1 MPKASEFQID
11 RDRRVHWLDK
21 GARDSSEPVGTSH
34 ETIGK
39 YLYLSSETVSRF
51 RPATNLLSFF
61 TFLESLTA
69 PLRRPAAYG
78 LRGAA
83 TAAVFL
89 LLTISTFGQTAQVG
103 GGQLRAGS
111 VHGTL
116 TTSQADGSGGL
127 AGISVQL
134 AAKPP
139 DGNPSTAVTDDNGRY
154 EFKDVPPGSYTISVN
169 QSGFAPVTKS
179 LLVKPAEA
187 AVVDIRLELQTVAEQ
202 VEVSEA
208 ALSVATEDATTPS
221 VALTQHQLIS
231 LPTAQEK
238 IREVLPV
245 TPGVVKTMDGKL
257 DFKGSD
263 ENQSLLV
270 VNSARTTDP
279 VTGSFAVPL
288 PTDAVQSFN
297 IYKTPYNA
305 GAGSFTGGLVEVE
318 TKPPD
323 DGFSYR
329 LKSFIPSV
337 LGKTGSMIG
346 LQEATPGVDF
356 SAPLIKHKL
365 LFSEIFQ
372 YDMKKRTVRGL
383 PWPHDI
389 SKKQGFST
397 FSTLEAILSNNHVMT
412 LTVNAYPLRVQHAD
426 INALVPQPASN
437 DLDQKGITAGLTDRY
452 QFSSGAIF
460 STIAQFTRF
469 DSNAHGQ
476 GFDDMLISPE
486 GYGGN
491 YFNRWS
497 RRGKEFQLVSAY
509 QFAGK
514 DWHGRHE
521 LHVGVDFDHRSYA
534 GTSNSNP
541 IQILNQDGSLAE
553 QISFLP
559 GTLQNASDSAVA
571 EFIQDHW
578 VLDSHWAADLGA
590 RLSSETNGW
599 SAAVAPRVGLAYSPG
614 DDGKMAIRAGV
625 GLFYSLLPLLAA
637 DYPANPSQVVTPF
650 GPGGIPSGPSVA
662 YTNVYVGGSN
672 PLTNGGAPSGL
683 STTPR
688 NLTWNV
694 QFDREL
700 RKNIFLR
707 IGYLDSHTSYLF
719 TVDPFTAAAAGQSFL
734 GLTNTGSSH
743 YREVETTVH
752 FTVHKAHEVNAS
764 YLWSKTRGD
773 LNNLSSVFI
782 PFEQPVIRSNVY
794 GILPYDIPYRFVTWG
809 IFSFPKKIKFS
820 PIADL
825 HTGQAYSNIDT
836 VQNYVGTPNGQRFA
850 TFFTLDIKVYRQF
863 RVPFFGSDHGKGKGH
878 HARLG
883 FYSLNLTNYGN
894 YNAVFNNVNSPNFG
908 QFAGFLDRREGAVI
922 DFVD

>member
-1 MPKASEFQID
+1 MEKVP
-11 RDRRVHWLDK
+11 L
-21 GARDSSEPVGTSH
+21 
-34 ETIGK
+34 
-39 YLYLSSETVSRF
+39 VS
-51 RPATNLLSFF
+51 
-61 TFLESLTA
+61 
-69 PLRRPAAYG
+69 
-78 LRGAA
+78 
-83 TAAVFL
+83 
-89 LLTISTFGQTAQVG
+89 I
-103 GGQLRAGS
+103 
-111 VHGTL
+111 HGTL
-116 TTSQADGSGGL
+116 TTTQDDPSSGL
-127 AGISVQL
+127 AGISL
-134 AAKPP
+134 RLTTEPP
-139 DGNPSTAVTDDNGRY
+139 DGSPLIADTDDAGHY
-154 EFKDVPPGSYTISVN
+154 EFKNLKPGTYTISIS
-169 QSGFAPVTKS
+169 QPGFKPFTKFLS
-179 LLVKPAEA
+179 LHAGEA
-187 AVVDIRLELQTVAEQ
+187 AVVDIRVELQTVTER
-202 VEVSEA
+202 VEVSEETQ
-208 ALSVATEDATTPS
+208 SIATEDITAPS
-221 VALTQHQLIS
+221 VELTQRQLIS

-245 TPGVVKTMDGKL
+245 TPGVVKTQDGKL
-257 DFKGSD
+257 NFKGSD
-263 ENQSLLV
+263 ENQSLLL

-279 VTGSFAVPL
+279 VTGSFAVPV
-288 PTDAVQSFN
+288 PTDAVQPFN

-329 LKSFIPSV
+329 IESFIPSV

-356 SAPLIKHKL
+356 SAPLLKHKL

-383 PWPHDI
+383 PWPFDI

-397 FSTLEAILSNNHVMT
+397 FSTLEAILSKTHVVT

-437 DLDQKGITAGLTDRY
+437 DLNQKGITAGLTDRY
-452 QFSSGAIF
+452 QFGSGAIF
-460 STIAQFTRF
+460 STIAQYTRF

-509 QFAGK
+509 QFAEK

-521 LHVGVDFDHRSYA
+521 IHVGVDFDHRSYI
-534 GTSNSNP
+534 GTSTSNP
-541 IQILNQDGSLAE
+541 VQILNQDGTLA
-553 QISFLP
+553 QQTTFTP

-599 SAAVAPRVGLAYSPG
+599 PAAVAPRLGLAYSPA
-614 DDGKMAIRAGV
+614 DDGKTAIRAGV
-625 GLFYSLLPLLAA
+625 GLFYSLLPMLAG
-637 DYPANPSQVVTPF
+637 DYAANPSQVITPF

-672 PLTNGGAPSGL
+672 PLTNGGVPSQL
-683 STTPR
+683 DTTPR
-688 NLTWNV
+688 NLTWNI
-694 QFDREL
+694 QFEREL
-700 RKNIFLR
+700 RKNISLR

-719 TVDPFTAAAAGQSFL
+719 TVDPFTAVAASQSFL
-734 GLTNTGSSH
+734 ALTNTGSSH
-743 YREVETTVH
+743 YRELETTVH
-752 FTVHKAHEVNAS
+752 FTVHKANEVNAS
-764 YLWSKTRGD
+764 YVRSKTRGD
-773 LNNLSSVFI
+773 LNNLSSVLI
-782 PFEQPVIRSNVY
+782 PFEQPVIRANVY
-794 GILPYDIPYRFVTWG
+794 GILPYDIPNRCVTWG
-809 IFSFPKKIKFS
+809 IVSLPKKIKFS
-820 PIADL
+820 PIVDL
-825 HTGQAYSNIDT
+825 HSGQAYSNIDT
-836 VQNYVGTPNGQRFA
+836 LQNYVGTPNGRRFA
-850 TFFTLDIKVYRQF
+850 TFFTLDVKVYRQF
-863 RVPFFGSDHGKGKGH
+863 RIPFFGSDHGKGKGH
-878 HARLG
+878 HVRLG

-894 YNAVFNNVNSPNFG
+894 YNTVFNNVNSPDFG